1 MLARR
6 RVDARI
12 HGRVKHRLGRRAD
25 YGESICGCQPRPA
38 RRVLYWYQTARRAV
52 AGEWASKFWLVAD
65 AVRDRR
71 TDTALVR
78 IVVEDAPANNWGS
91 DQRAT
96 RTAADFARA
105 VYPVLREQLPR

>member
-1 MLARR
+1 
-6 RVDARI
+6 V
-12 HGRVKHRLGRRAD
+12 
-25 YGESICGCQPRPA
+25 
-38 RRVLYWYQTARRAV
+38 V

-78 IVVEDAPANNWGS
+78 IVVEDRPPDDWGS

-96 RTAADFARA
+96 GMAADFARS
-105 VYPVLREQLPR
+105 VYPVLRGQLPH